1 MNYYIDTTIYEREV
15 DGMPVWLSITLA
27 LGGSTIITLII
38 TFIFNLITNS
48 VKKRQEQAR
57 LIAEEVAKKDEV
69 LKRGVQALLRH
80 ELYNLY
86 DEYYTKKG
94 YAPLDVK
101 NDFEF
106 IYLGYHNLGKNG
118 VMDGLHER
126 FMKLPDSKSETKKQL
141 REDK

>member
-1 MNYYIDTTIYEREV
+1 
-15 DGMPVWLSITLA
+15 MPVWLVVVLA
-27 LGGSTIITLII
+27 LGGSALITCIVN
-38 TFIFNLITNS
+38 FIFNKFTNS
-48 VKKRQEQAR
+48 IEKKKRDAKI
-57 LIAEEVAKKDEV
+57 IAEEIAKQDEV

-80 ELYNLY
+80 NLYELY
-86 DEYYTKKG
+86 DEWFTKKG

-126 FMKLPDSKSETKKQL
+126 FMQLPEEPIKKEPRQRKQRL
-141 REDK
+141 VEGN